1 MQVEF
6 RKYFNRLLKK
16 NKTVNSKSKF
26 KIKTDG
32 ASQTEIKLLKPNLD
46 NVESLF

>member
-26 KIKTDG
+26 KITDG